1 VAVITVDHAAALP
14 DLHAAQHARHGLHH
28 GDRLWPEKN
37 CYVDLWIEILH
48 ARGLNPLALLP
59 FTVAVDFEDDQWT
72 FFKPSHDEILR
83 LYGIKVHELTVW
95 KPLVEHVTTHLRAGR
110 LVSIEV
116 DAFWLPDTQGTDY
129 QHKHS
134 KTTIAINRVDLAN
147 QRLGYFHNA
156 GYFEA
161 EGVDV
166 QHLLHLTPAEPTL
179 PLFAEL
185 ISFDAGP
192 VCPPDQLKQASLQT
206 MRRQLAYLPASN
218 PVERFATRFAAEL
231 PELQSK
237 GLSHYHAWAF
247 AGIRQ
252 WGAACELT
260 AAWLTWMGDSL
271 PPDSNSVAASFTQM
285 SQDAKTLI
293 LKGARAVMSTKPF
306 DPVAQLQGPVSQWA
320 PTMAALQQLV
330 SSAR

>member
-1 VAVITVDHAAALP
+1 MPHLQAS
-14 DLHAAQHARHGLHH
+14 QHDRHDLHH

-59 FTVAVDFEDDQWT
+59 FTVGVDFEDDQWT

-95 KPLVEHVTTHLRAGR
+95 KPLLAHVTTHLSAGR
-110 LVSIEV
+110 LVSLEV

-147 QRLGYFHNA
+147 QTLGYFHNA

-161 EGVDV
+161 HGLDAR
-166 QHLLHLTPAEPTL
+166 QLLHMEPTEPAL

-185 ISFDAGP
+185 ISFDARP
-192 VCPPDQLKQASLQT
+192 VCPTDRLKQASLQT
-206 MRRQLAYLPASN
+206 MRQHLASLPTSN
-218 PVERFATRFAAEL
+218 PVERFAARFAADL

-237 GLSHYHAWAF
+237 GLPYYHAWAF

-260 AAWLTWMGDSL
+260 AAWLTWMEDALPSDS
-271 PPDSNSVAASFTQM
+271 PDVAASFTRM

-306 DPVAQLQGPVSQWA
+306 DPVAQLQGPINQWA
-320 PTMAALQQLV
+320 PMMTSLQQLI